1 MLSQN
6 FALPFPTF
14 LFSLLFDQV
23 HLDRNSTL
31 PKKVPNTIFRMKK
44 LVLTLLFCLQI
55 LLLVQVQNAWS
66 QENTIE
72 QTDQTEI
79 SASQETE
86 NKKKEL
92 KIQLIELSG
101 IIKLQQKILGD
112 LKSKLEQNPTELTK
126 VTFEGQ
132 IPNQSKF

>member
-1 MLSQN
+1 
-6 FALPFPTF
+6 
-14 LFSLLFDQV
+14 
-23 HLDRNSTL
+23 
-31 PKKVPNTIFRMKK
+31 MKK
-44 LVLTLLFCLQI
+44 PVPTLLVCLQM